1 MTLNTIYLDNNATTK
16 IDSRVLD
23 TMLPYFESYYGNS
36 SSNHGLG
43 QFSNNNVQ
51 IARAKIASLISCD
64 VNEIVFTSG
73 ATEAINLAIKGI
85 LEKSKKNQIITLQT
99 EHSAVIETCR
109 FCEDHGA
116 DVIYI
121 PVSNE
126 GVLDLGE
133 LKQAISDETL
143 LVCVMFANNET
154 GVIQPMK
161 EIADIVHEKGAYLLC
176 DATQAVG
183 KVQIDVDYLGIDLMA
198 FSAHKFH
205 GPKGIGGLYVN
216 KALRNKISP
225 IIHGGDQENGMRSG
239 TLNVPLIIGFGEA
252 AFLAETEIN
261 LHENRIRTLRDR
273 LESEL
278 LKIPGAFV
286 NGSKISRLNN
296 TLNIGFPN
304 FDANTFIGINKNLAV
319 SNGSACKSAVTE
331 ASYVLKAMGLS
342 DAKAFGSLRISLS
355 KYTTE
360 EEVNSFVSIL
370 RSYIRNGNNLL

>member
-1 MTLNTIYLDNNATTK
+1 MTVNTIYLDNNATTK

-43 QFSNNNVQ
+43 QFSNSKVK
-51 IARAKIASLISCD
+51 IARTKIASLISCD
-64 VNEIVFTSG
+64 VNEIIFTSG
-73 ATEAINLAIKGI
+73 ATEAVNLAIKGI

-116 DVIYI
+116 DVIYL
-121 PVSNE
+121 PVSND
-126 GVLDLGE
+126 GILDLEE

-143 LVCVMFANNET
+143 MVCIMFANNET
-154 GVIQPMK
+154 GVIQPIK
-161 EIADIVHEKGAYLLC
+161 EIADITHEKGAYLLC

-183 KVQIDVDYLGIDLMA
+183 KVQIDVDSLGIDLMA

-216 KALRNKISP
+216 KSIRKKISP

-252 AFLAETEIN
+252 AFLAETEMS
-261 LHENRIRTLRDR
+261 LHENSIKTLRDK
-273 LESEL
+273 LEAEL
-278 LKIPGAFV
+278 LKIPGAFI
-286 NGSKISRLNN
+286 NGSKIDRLYN
-296 TLNIGFPN
+296 TLNIGFPD

-331 ASYVLKAMGLS
+331 ASYVLKAMGLT
-342 DAKAFGSLRISLS
+342 DVKAFGSLRISLS

-360 EEVNSFVSIL
+360 EEVNSFVTIL
-370 RSYIRNGNNLL
+370 NSYLRNGSSLL